1 MYVQVVTYGLAGI
14 GEGEYL
20 DVANSVAPRFS
31 GMPGLLAK
39 LWLGNTGEGRYGAVY
54 LWEDNEAME
63 RFVRS
68 DLFEAFNPEFDD
80 VAVEDF
86 DVLENLTA
94 LTQPV
99 LQVLEPKRQPA
110 ARAPRPTPSRSA
122 KKAPAISSAAATKSA
137 AKSGTKSGAKKV
149 PVASKAA
156 TKASKKATKTA
167 SAAPSKAG
175 ATAKKTAPA
184 SRKAATTAARKTAKK
199 AR

>member
-1 MYVQVVTYGLAGI
+1 MYLQVVTYGLAGI
-14 GEGEYL
+14 GENAYL

-39 LWLGNTGEGRYGAVY
+39 LWLGNTDDGRYGAVY
-54 LWEDNEAME
+54 LWEDREAME

-94 LTQPV
+94 ITQPV
-99 LQVLEPKRQPA
+99 LQVLEPKRQPP
-110 ARAPRPTPSRSA
+110 PRTPRSTPSRSA
-122 KKAPAISSAAATKSA
+122 GTTPAVSS
-137 AKSGTKSGAKKV
+137 GRSGAKKV

-156 TKASKKATKTA
+156 TKAPKKTA
-167 SAAPSKAG
+167 TAAAAAPKKAG
-175 ATAKKTAPA
+175 APARKTAA
-184 SRKAATTAARKTAKK
+184 ATKKAATTAARKTAK
-199 AR
+199 RTR

>member
-39 LWLGNTGEGRYGAVY
+39 VWLGNTEEGRYGGVY
-54 LWEDNEAME
+54 FWEDREAME

-68 DLFEAFNPEFDD
+68 DLFEAFNPEFDEI
-80 VAVEDF
+80 AVEDF

-94 LTQPV
+94 VTQPV
-99 LQVLEPKRQPA
+99 LQVLEPRRQPP
-110 ARAPRPTPSRSA
+110 ARTPRPTPSRTA
-122 KKAPAISSAAATKSA
+122 RKAPAISS
-137 AKSGTKSGAKKV
+137 GRSGAKKV

-156 TKASKKATKTA
+156 TKA
-167 SAAPSKAG
+167 P
-175 ATAKKTAPA
+175 KKTATAAATAPKKAGSPA
-184 SRKAATTAARKTAKK
+184 RKTAAATKKAATTASRKTVKK